1 MNGSTRSASLGNC
14 SAIVKR
20 LPVFK
25 SSRRGDSREVVRWH
39 VFDALRLLLEAQP
52 SLVNVLSFRNFP
64 DFPSPIFPRG
74 GWRMRR
80 EASATL
86 VAFRSWLPLL
96 QRINHAHITIALA
109 VCQVFGI
116 EHFGSA
122 ALCRLHDERIPE

>member
-1 MNGSTRSASLGNC
+1 MARYGKAASESVRKAMHKEKRGKLRS
-14 SAIVKR
+14 
-20 LPVFK
+20 
-25 SSRRGDSREVVRWH
+25 
-39 VFDALRLLLEAQP
+39 
-52 SLVNVLSFRNFP
+52 
-64 DFPSPIFPRG
+64 
-74 GWRMRR
+74 
-80 EASATL
+80 ASATL